1 MGLLSGEHRLIYHAG
16 RPLRK
21 AADTGPPQASCYHGA
36 VMKRIEHS
44 RVLALPGIEAA
55 LELADKEGRNLY
67 LVGGAIRDL
76 CLRRK
81 VKDSDLIV
89 EGRGEN
95 FAHTLAARLRSRVV
109 LLGRGEF
116 QTYRIPLRAGAYLDL
131 WDLKT
136 VPLREDLWRRDFTIN
151 AVAYHLQT
159 GNWIDPT
166 GGLADLE
173 RGLIRR
179 ITAKSFIED
188 PLRLLRAI
196 RFKTRLKRFSIES
209 STLREMMEN
218 AHRIQKTAPERV
230 TYELD
235 LILGSPDPHGGLLL
249 LEETRLLEVVV
260 PELDGLKGVAQ
271 HPHNPDDVFD
281 HTLGCM
287 RALPEAVK
295 RMNALAD
302 KPHRLGEED
311 GVILAWALLCHDLG
325 KPATRTED
333 GRGNTHFYNH
343 QRLSVRLAEGVCR
356 RLRFSR
362 ERIEQV
368 QRLIALHS
376 RPMQLVLAGTPRRG
390 LRRFIHLAARS
401 LPRQL
406 ALYMADR
413 MSKGDL
419 DERAE
424 AFVRSCWELY
434 LTEGD
439 ELITPLRLVSGEDV
453 MEVMGLPASPEV
465 GRVME
470 SILRLQVAGELC
482 SREEAMAYLR
492 RLKAKRAVR

>member
-1 MGLLSGEHRLIYHAG
+1 
-16 RPLRK
+16 
-21 AADTGPPQASCYHGA
+21 
-36 VMKRIEHS
+36 MKRIEHG
-44 RVLALPGIEAA
+44 RVLALPGVTAA
-55 LELADKEGRNLY
+55 LELADREGRNLY

-81 VKDSDLIV
+81 VQDVDLIV

-116 QTYRIPLRAGAYLDL
+116 QTHRIPLKAGAYIDL
-131 WDLKT
+131 WDLKS

-166 GGLADLE
+166 SGLADLE
-173 RGLIRR
+173 GGIIRR
-179 ITAKSFIED
+179 VSERSFIED

-196 RFKTRLKRFSIES
+196 RFKSRLKRFSIEPA
-209 STLREMMEN
+209 TLREMMEH

-230 TYELD
+230 AYELD

-281 HTLGCM
+281 HTLNCL
-287 RALPEAVK
+287 RALPEAVQ
-295 RMNALAD
+295 RMNALAG
-302 KPHRLGEED
+302 KPHPLQEGDRLL
-311 GVILAWALLCHDLG
+311 LAWALLCHDLG
-325 KPATRTED
+325 KPATRSED

-343 QRLSVRLAEGVCR
+343 QRHSVRLAESVCR

-368 QRLIALHS
+368 QQLIALHS

-390 LRRFIHLAARS
+390 LRRFIHLAART

-406 ALYMADR
+406 ALYLADR
-413 MSKGDL
+413 MSRGDL

-424 AFVRSCWELY
+424 AFTRVCWELY
-434 LTEGD
+434 QKEGD
-439 ELITPLRLVSGEDV
+439 GLIAPPRLVSGEDV
-453 MEVMGLPASPEV
+453 MEALGLPASPEV

-470 SILRLQVAGELC
+470 SILRLQVAGELDT
-482 SREEAMAYLR
+482 REEAMAYLQ
-492 RLKAKRAVR
+492 RLHAKRANRRT